1 MNEISKYEEQKKK
14 MQGLCDEHGLVF
26 RLTKNRYPIVF
37 TIRPATDL
45 DSQMDM
51 LENEEDVG
59 YRSPD
64 AAMIWTYP
72 GKGDDVFDTRVT
84 GGTFTIGR
92 NLRTKIESILLKMI
106 SFWQQ
111 YFFRD
116 VMEKE
121 AIKAGM
127 EPVIDED
134 EAEDDDVL
142 PDDDGELPMEDAGEL
157 PGDEDLPP
165 LEDED
170 PDVEEAT
177 KIVRA
182 ENKAT
187 NALLQRRMNIGY
199 AKAARLMNKLE
210 EMGVV
215 GEFNGPNSREVL
227 PYDVP
232 EDGEGIGN
240 E

>member
-14 MQGLCDEHGLVF
+14 MQGLCDEHGLTYK
-26 RLTKNRYPIVF
+26 LTKNRYPIVF
-37 TIRPATDL
+37 TIRPAKDM

-51 LENEEDVG
+51 LENEEEVG

-72 GKGDDVFDTRVT
+72 GKGDDIFDTRVT

-92 NLRTKIESILLKMI
+92 NLRTKIEGILLKMI
-106 SFWQQ
+106 SFWLQ

-116 VMEKE
+116 VMEKGFL
-121 AIKAGM
+121 KSGM
-127 EPVIDED
+127 TPVIDED
-134 EAEDDDVL
+134 EAEDEDEG
-142 PDDDGELPMEDAGEL
+142 PDDDAGEL
-157 PGDEDLPP
+157 PDGDDPPP

-170 PDVEEAT
+170 PDIAEAT

-187 NALLQRRMNIGY
+187 LSLLQRRMNIGY

-210 EMGVV
+210 ELGVV

-227 PYDVP
+227 PFDVP
-232 EDGEGIGN
+232 EDEGGAN
-240 E
+240 NG

>member
-51 LENEEDVG
+51 LENEEEVG

-121 AIKAGM
+121 AIKKGM

-134 EAEDDDVL
+134 EAEDDDVP

>member
-14 MQGLCDEHGLVF
+14 MQGLCDEHGLTYK
-26 RLTKNRYPIVF
+26 LTKNRYPIVF
-37 TIRPATDL
+37 TIRPAKDM

-51 LENEEDVG
+51 LTNEEEVG

-92 NLRTKIESILLKMI
+92 NLRTKIEGILLKMI

-121 AIKAGM
+121 LLKSGM

-134 EAEDDDVL
+134 EAEDEDV
-142 PDDDGELPMEDAGEL
+142 PDDDAGEL
-157 PGDEDLPP
+157 PEDEAAELDDLPP

-170 PDVEEAT
+170 PDIAEAT

-187 NALLQRRMNIGY
+187 LSLLQRRMNIGY

-210 EMGVV
+210 ELGVV

-232 EDGEGIGN
+232 ADEEGVNNG
-240 E
+240 